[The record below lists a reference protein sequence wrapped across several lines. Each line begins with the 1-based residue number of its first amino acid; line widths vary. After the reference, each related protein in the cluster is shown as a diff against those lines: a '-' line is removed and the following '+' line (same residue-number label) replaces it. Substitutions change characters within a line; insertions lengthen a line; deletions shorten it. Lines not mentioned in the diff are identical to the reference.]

1 MKRGFVARPK
11 EGMKKGN
18 GRESKWDLKQ
28 EIDGHA
34 EGQRR
39 KCRAPIPKVSG
50 SWEREVS
57 EGQMLHCTSTAI
69 LVEQFISQANF
80 LRISS

>member
-1 MKRGFVARPK
+1 MNRGFVARQK

-34 EGQRR
+34 EGQGRH
-39 KCRAPIPKVSG
+39 KGPGEKK
-50 SWEREVS
+50 
-57 EGQMLHCTSTAI
+57 
-69 LVEQFISQANF
+69 F
-80 LRISS
+80 LY